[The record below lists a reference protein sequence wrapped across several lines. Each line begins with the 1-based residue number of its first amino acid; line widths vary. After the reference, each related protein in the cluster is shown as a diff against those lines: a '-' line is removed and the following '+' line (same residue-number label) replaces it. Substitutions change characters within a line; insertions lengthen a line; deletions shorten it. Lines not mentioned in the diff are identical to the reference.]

1 MCAHRGWDSWD
12 WASLEFCPS
21 QGPSKCNSLRAKAGS
36 KDRQRGFVAGRVT
49 PFRGLRVGSCLT
61 LWNELSKDIHVLAK
75 QEILLGRGAPGGEQE
90 GQGTQ
95 ENCSATW
102 LAVLRCRVIGLVSR
116 LSLASHSDSGSFLV
130 ACASLSRE
138 GFREVGRTYG
148 LASPLSL

>member
-1 MCAHRGWDSWD
+1 M
-12 WASLEFCPS
+12 
-21 QGPSKCNSLRAKAGS
+21 
-36 KDRQRGFVAGRVT
+36 AGRVT

-102 LAVLRCRVIGLVSR
+102 LAVLRCLVIGLVSR
-116 LSLASHSDSGSFLV
+116 LSLASHSDSGPFLV
-130 ACASLSRE
+130 LHPLLS
-138 GFREVGRTYG
+138 
-148 LASPLSL
+148 